1 MQFRR
6 SLSLTAALV
15 TVLIHT
21 PAASQVIDFE
31 TGGLRYKTLSKG
43 GFTVMFAP
51 LPTTIR
57 NYAVLQV
64 AVANGSG
71 IAWPVKPEDFRF
83 ERADGTSIQAVAA
96 SRVISEL
103 LDKGGRNDVIK
114 LVSTYEAGLYGL
126 PRFQSTNGYQV
137 RRQHALAEVQS
148 TRIKAA
154 AAASA
159 IAFVP
164 VKLNP
169 GQVRC
174 SIQAVGSRWAR
185 GGWWCARRGKYST
198 SPWMPTR
205 LGRRWSC
212 GESRTIR
219 KAARRPA
226 SHPGTPGTF
235 GTWCLGWIRGR
246 SIACPQG

>member
-169 GQVRC
+169 GQSSDGAVFYPSGGKPLGPGRLVVRAAGE
-174 SIQAVGSRWAR
+174 IFDFTLDADAPRPALEL
-185 GGWWCARRGKYST
+185 RGK
-198 SPWMPTR
+198 PND
-205 LGRRWSC
+205 
-212 GESRTIR
+212 
-219 KAARRPA
+219 
-226 SHPGTPGTF
+226 
-235 GTWCLGWIRGR
+235 
-246 SIACPQG
+246 

>member
-96 SRVISEL
+96 GRVISEL

-169 GQVRC
+169 GQSSDGAVFYPSGGKPLGPGRLVVRAAGE
-174 SIQAVGSRWAR
+174 IFDFTLDADAPRPALEL
-185 GGWWCARRGKYST
+185 RGK
-198 SPWMPTR
+198 PN
-205 LGRRWSC
+205 
-212 GESRTIR
+212 
-219 KAARRPA
+219 
-226 SHPGTPGTF
+226 
-235 GTWCLGWIRGR
+235 
-246 SIACPQG
+246 PQ